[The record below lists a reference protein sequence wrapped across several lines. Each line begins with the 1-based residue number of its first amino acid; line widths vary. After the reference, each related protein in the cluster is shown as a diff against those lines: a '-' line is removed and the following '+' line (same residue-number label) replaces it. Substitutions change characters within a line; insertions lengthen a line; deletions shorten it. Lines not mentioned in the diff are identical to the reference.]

1 MIVTFVAAALV
12 AASRVVMGA
21 HYLSDVIMGA
31 VIGIVVARA
40 LAAAYAKGRLPFR
53 VFPQPAPDPVLPL
66 GE

>member
-1 MIVTFVAAALV
+1 
-12 AASRVVMGA
+12 
-21 HYLSDVIMGA
+21 MGA

-53 VFPQPAPDPVLPL
+53 VFPQPASDPVLPL